1 VAVVNLIIDL
11 WILYNEG
18 NFVTSI
24 TSSGCLM
31 KGGMGFMEEVM
42 DRRYGRTGPPL
53 VRGLPYQLE
62 MVTDMLNCVVPSLCF
77 C

>member
-1 VAVVNLIIDL
+1 VNLIINL

-24 TSSGCLM
+24 TSSGCLTM
-31 KGGMGFMEEVM
+31 GGMGFMEEVM
-42 DRRYGRTGPPL
+42 DRHYGRTGPTL
-53 VRGLPYQLE
+53 VNLHGLPYQLE